1 MVNPIPTLAPEDSDS
16 TAAEI
21 QICPLHAQED
31 ASAFRRL
38 NEEWITRHFVLEP
51 KDMET
56 LGDPG
61 STIFRKGGLILM
73 AYSNAEA
80 VGCVA
85 LIPMG
90 DGVVELAKMAVA
102 PPCRGQGIGRRL
114 LESAIEQARTM
125 GAKSVF
131 LGSSTKLPA
140 AVHLYETAGF
150 RHVDPHSLGPMPYA
164 RADVFMQ
171 LSL

>member
-1 MVNPIPTLAPEDSDS
+1 MLNSTPALAPMNSQS
-16 TAAEI
+16 
-21 QICPLHAQED
+21 PLRDIEFRALLPHED
-31 ASAFRRL
+31 ATGFRRL
-38 NEEWITRHFVLEP
+38 NEEWITRYFVLEP
-51 KDMET
+51 KDVET
-56 LGDPG
+56 LSDPG
-61 STIFRKGGLILM
+61 NTIFRKSGRILM
-73 AYSNAEA
+73 AYANAEP
-80 VGCVA
+80 VGCAA

-102 PPCRGQGIGRRL
+102 PECRGRGIGRRL
-114 LESAIEQARTM
+114 LEYAIEQARTM

-140 AVHLYETAGF
+140 AVHLYETVGF
-150 RHVDPHSLGPMPYA
+150 RHVDPDSLGPMPYA